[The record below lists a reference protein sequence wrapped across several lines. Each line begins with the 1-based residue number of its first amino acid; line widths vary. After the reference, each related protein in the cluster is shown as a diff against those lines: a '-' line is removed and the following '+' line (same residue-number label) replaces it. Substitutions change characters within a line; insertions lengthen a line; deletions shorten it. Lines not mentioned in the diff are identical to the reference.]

1 MTQFLKFI
9 IVLIYV
15 LSPTSAYSIDQPNLK
30 NLVIHNIPK
39 KLEKLEFKNVY
50 DETIDISNFKN
61 KLIILNFW
69 ATWCSPC
76 REEMPSLDKL
86 SVNEELDNLKIIPI
100 NIGRESVEDAQNF
113 YKETNVKNLE
123 IFYDQSLNLAKK
135 LLLRGIPTTILINK
149 NGEEFARII
158 GEVNFEDKKF
168 VDWLKKYSY

>member
-1 MTQFLKFI
+1 MTKFLKLI
-9 IVLIYV
+9 IVLTYV

-30 NLVIHNIPK
+30 NLVIHNTPK

>member
-1 MTQFLKFI
+1 MTQFLKLI

-30 NLVIHNIPK
+30 NLVIHNTPK

>member
-1 MTQFLKFI
+1 MTQFLKYI

-100 NIGRESVEDAQNF
+100 NIGRESIEDAQSF
-113 YKETNVKNLE
+113 YKETNIKNLE
-123 IFYDQSLNLAKK
+123 IFYDQSLNLTKK

-158 GEVNFEDKKF
+158 GEVNFEEKKF